1 MGILRQIFGPSRD
14 EVWQQ
19 FAGEIGATFEPGGY
33 FRQGVVRAKTREWI
47 VTLDTYTVS
56 TGKSSTIYTRLRA
69 PYVNRDGF
77 RFDVSRKHL
86 FTGIAKFFGMQ
97 DVEIGDPWFDE
108 EFVVQGT
115 DVGRLQRLFGNQRIR
130 ELLQAQPNVHLSVKD
145 DEGWFGTKFPEGV
158 DELHFLALGVIKD
171 TERLRGLFDLFS
183 EVLDELCRMGSAYED
198 APSVI
203 L

>member
-1 MGILRQIFGPSRD
+1 MGLFRQLFGPSRD
-14 EVWQQ
+14 EVWEQ
-19 FAGEIGATFEPGGY
+19 FARDIGANFDPGGC
-33 FRQGVVRAKTREWI
+33 FRPGVVRAQTREWT

-56 TGKSSTIYTRLRA
+56 TGKSSTVYTRMRA

-77 RFDVSRKHL
+77 RFDVSRKRV
-86 FTGIAKFFGMQ
+86 FTGIAKYFGMQ

-115 DVGRLQRLFGNQRIR
+115 DVGRLQRLFANRRIR
-130 ELLQAQPNVHLSVKD
+130 ELLQAQPNVHFSVKD
-145 DEGWFGTKFPEGV
+145 DEGWFGTTFPEGV

-171 TERLRGLFDLFS
+171 TERLRGLFDLFA
-183 EVLDELCRMGSAYED
+183 EVLDELCRMGSAYER
-198 APSVI
+198 APDVE